1 MHKQPRGNNSLKN
14 VNYIV
19 ETKPKKSWKKIII
32 NVVVAGFI
40 FYVGFSFG
48 SGRFEWRSFGS
59 VNKNL
64 PAQLNY
70 SSVNETYNVLRKN
83 FDGQLDEKTLLDG
96 IKKGLV
102 EAAGD
107 PYTEYFNEKQAQEFE
122 QELDGKF
129 SGIGAELGKDKE
141 SIIIV
146 APLKGYPA
154 DKAGLKP
161 KDIIVE
167 IDGKS
172 AYGMTI
178 SDAVSKIRGPVGTK
192 VKLRLLRDQNDVSV
206 EITREEISIPSVEY
220 EIKNNNLGYIRISRF
235 SDDTAT
241 LTKKAADEFKSK
253 NVKGV
258 VLDLRGNP
266 GGLLEASVDVASQW
280 LPPNSVVLQ
289 EKRAGVL
296 VKEYRSRGTPVLLGV
311 PTYVLVDGGSASASE
326 IVSGALKDNNVAK
339 LIGEKTYGKGSVQT
353 VENLSGNTAI
363 KVTIA
368 RWYTPNGQNID
379 KQGITPNIEVKPSKD
394 SDNQLRQALDAL
406 K

>member
-1 MHKQPRGNNSLKN
+1 MKN

-19 ETKPKKSWKKIII
+19 ENKPKNSWKRSIIS
-32 NVVVAGFI
+32 VLVASLI
-40 FYVGFSFG
+40 FYTGFAFG
-48 SGRFEWRSFGS
+48 SGRISWRSFGS

-83 FDGQLDEKTLLDG
+83 FDGQLNEQTLLDG
-96 IKKGLV
+96 LNKGLV

-129 SGIGAELGKDKE
+129 SGIGAELGKDKD

-146 APLKGYPA
+146 APIKGYPA

-167 IDGKS
+167 IDNKS
-172 AYGMTI
+172 AFGMSI

-192 VKLRLLRDQNDVSV
+192 VKLRLLRDQKDITV

-220 EIKNNNLGYIRISRF
+220 EIKNNNIGYIRISRF
-235 SDDTAT
+235 SDDTSG

-258 VLDLRGNP
+258 ILDLRGNP
-266 GGLLEASVDVASQW
+266 GGLLESSVNVSSLW
-280 LPPNSVVLQ
+280 LPTNSVVLQ

-296 VKEYRSRGTPVLLGV
+296 IKEYRSRGASVLLGV

-326 IVSGALKDNNVAK
+326 IVSGALKDNKVAQ
-339 LIGEKTYGKGSVQT
+339 LLGEKTYGKGSVQT
-353 VENLSGNTAI
+353 IENLTGGAAV

-379 KQGITPNIEVKPSKD
+379 KQGITPNIEVKPSQD
-394 SDNQLRQALDAL
+394 SDNQLEQAIDAL
-406 K
+406 SR